1 MDSAQRQR
9 YAEDIRAEIARLAGL
24 IDAPANMVPSLESAE
39 GGTWLSVDWH
49 DADDG
54 DDEVGWR
61 LALNRNE
68 GGYDWVISEVGVGYE
83 DYLLYVLF
91 EEATAEIA
99 KRQVTTLDRTTR
111 RRAWFSLQESMLT
124 KLKKEWGETAA
135 AHHAR
140 ILVRD
145 HG

>member
-1 MDSAQRQR
+1 MGPVERQQ
-9 YAEDIRAEIARLAGL
+9 YVNDIRAEIARLADL
-24 IDAPANMVPSLESAE
+24 IDAPAKVVPLRQSAE

-54 DDEVGWR
+54 DDQDGWH
-61 LALNRNE
+61 LTLNRNE
-68 GGYDWVISEVGVGYE
+68 GGQDWVISEVGVGYE

-99 KRQVTTLDRTTR
+99 KQQVGTFDHATR
-111 RRAWFSLQESMLT
+111 RRAWFSLQEGMLT

-135 AHHAR
+135 ADHAR
-140 ILVRD
+140 ILTRD